1 MLTKLLRLLSG
12 GRVGEGIKNKMRFD
26 LLMWVN
32 RNSLDDLG
40 KEPSSFIVIIKVAT
54 LSNSFGLSH

>member
-1 MLTKLLRLLSG
+1 M
-12 GRVGEGIKNKMRFD
+12 GEGIKNKMRFD

-32 RNSLDDLG
+32 CNSLDDLG